1 MAEFRDEPKRESGR
15 WDTGVRGREGRG
27 RRWPATDGGWV
38 KRGDGA
44 RMETAET
51 ERRRES
57 ERKWAEGGNEDRT
70 SGKDEV
76 SAGADERTL
85 TSYYL
90 LIANSFSLVA
100 Y

>member
-1 MAEFRDEPKRESGR
+1 MVE
-15 WDTGVRGREGRG
+15 RGIGQ
-27 RRWPATDGGWV
+27 V
-38 KRGDGA
+38 
-44 RMETAET
+44 
-51 ERRRES
+51 ERTR
-57 ERKWAEGGNEDRT
+57 
-70 SGKDEV
+70 V

>member
-1 MAEFRDEPKRESGR
+1 MKVASN
-15 WDTGVRGREGRG
+15 
-27 RRWPATDGGWV
+27 GWV

-51 ERRRES
+51 KGGERARE
-57 ERKWAEGGNEDRT
+57 EDRA
-70 SGKDEV
+70 KDEV

>member
-1 MAEFRDEPKRESGR
+1 MAEFRDELERESRMGEE
-15 WDTGVRGREGRG
+15 RGRLKVAGKGGLRG
-27 RRWPATDGGWV
+27 AMAQGWRPPRR
-38 KRGDGA
+38 KEA
-44 RMETAET
+44 RER
-51 ERRRES
+51 ERRR
-57 ERKWAEGGNEDRT
+57 WAAREEDRA
-70 SGKDEV
+70 KDEV

>member
-1 MAEFRDEPKRESGR
+1 
-15 WDTGVRGREGRG
+15 VGRG
-27 RRWPATDGGWV
+27 GGAGRTVKVAGNDEGWV

-51 ERRRES
+51 KGGEPRE
-57 ERKWAEGGNEDRT
+57 EDEA

>member
-1 MAEFRDEPKRESGR
+1 MAEFRDELKRESGR
-15 WDTGVRGREGRG
+15 WNGGRG
-27 RRWPATDGGWV
+27 RRWPASDGGWV

-51 ERRRES
+51 EGGESARGGGPRE
-57 ERKWAEGGNEDRT
+57 EDRA

>member
-1 MAEFRDEPKRESGR
+1 MAGN
-15 WDTGVRGREGRG
+15 
-27 RRWPATDGGWV
+27 GWV

-44 RMETAET
+44 RMETAGD

-57 ERKWAEGGNEDRT
+57 ERERRRWAAREEDRA
-70 SGKDEV
+70 KDEV

>member
-1 MAEFRDEPKRESGR
+1 MNSRENREGGTGEGGEGGRQATEGGLRGAMAQGWRPPRRKEVRVREE
-15 WDTGVRGREGRG
+15 VGRE
-27 RRWPATDGGWV
+27 
-38 KRGDGA
+38 
-44 RMETAET
+44 
-51 ERRRES
+51 RE
-57 ERKWAEGGNEDRT
+57 EDRA

>member
-1 MAEFRDEPKRESGR
+1 METETEGDARVRESGLR
-15 WDTGVRGREGRG
+15 D
-27 RRWPATDGGWV
+27 
-38 KRGDGA
+38 
-44 RMETAET
+44 
-51 ERRRES
+51 
-57 ERKWAEGGNEDRT
+57 EDRA
-70 SGKDEV
+70 SRKDEV

>member
-1 MAEFRDEPKRESGR
+1 MNSRENREGG
-15 WDTGVRGREGRG
+15 TGGREGGEGG
-27 RRWPATDGGWV
+27 RQARDGGWV

-44 RMETAET
+44 RMETTAET
-51 ERRRES
+51 EGGESTRE
-57 ERKWAEGGNEDRT
+57 EDRGA

>member
-1 MAEFRDEPKRESGR
+1 VAEFRDEPKRESGR
-15 WDTGVRGREGRG
+15 WDTGERGREGRG
-27 RRWPATDGGWV
+27 RRWPATGGGWV

-44 RMETAET
+44 RIETAET
-51 ERRRES
+51 EGG
-57 ERKWAEGGNEDRT
+57 ERARASGPRDEDRA

>member
-1 MAEFRDEPKRESGR
+1 MAQGWRLPRRKE
-15 WDTGVRGREGRG
+15 VRAREGRL
-27 RRWPATDGGWV
+27 
-38 KRGDGA
+38 
-44 RMETAET
+44 
-51 ERRRES
+51 RE
-57 ERKWAEGGNEDRT
+57 EDREN
-70 SGKDEV
+70 GKDEV

>member
-1 MAEFRDEPKRESGR
+1 MAEFRDELKRESGR
-15 WDTGVRGREGRG
+15 WNGGRG
-27 RRWPATDGGWV
+27 RRWPASDGGWV

-51 ERRRES
+51 EGGESARGGRPRE
-57 ERKWAEGGNEDRT
+57 EDRA

>member
-1 MAEFRDEPKRESGR
+1 MNPRENRQG
-15 WDTGVRGREGRG
+15 GRG
-27 RRWPATDGGWV
+27 RRWPAT
-38 KRGDGA
+38 
-44 RMETAET
+44 
-51 ERRRES
+51 
-57 ERKWAEGGNEDRT
+57 EGGLRGAMAQGWRLPRRKEVRAREGRLREEDREN
-70 SGKDEV
+70 GKDEV

>member
-1 MAEFRDEPKRESGR
+1 MSE
-15 WDTGVRGREGRG
+15 
-27 RRWPATDGGWV
+27 RRWAA
-38 KRGDGA
+38 REEDGA
-44 RMETAET
+44 
-51 ERRRES
+51 
-57 ERKWAEGGNEDRT
+57 

>member
-1 MAEFRDEPKRESGR
+1 MAQGWRPPRRKEVRVRE
-15 WDTGVRGREGRG
+15 
-27 RRWPATDGGWV
+27 
-38 KRGDGA
+38 
-44 RMETAET
+44 
-51 ERRRES
+51 
-57 ERKWAEGGNEDRT
+57 EDRAN
-70 SGKDEV
+70 GKDEV